1 MDDSI
6 KLEIFGTAEMANFF
20 TELGTI
26 NQNKI
31 IKSGFRKS
39 AKIILNEAKS
49 NLNSGKKNNQFNR
62 IEKKFKIVDVDKSD
76 KLQGVNIGNT
86 SYLSR
91 WLESGTKSRNTK
103 GKQRGFRKSVK
114 PHSTGKIIGIH
125 FLEKAT
131 LDKGEEAINSLYE
144 NISKALK
151 IMIKKYS
158 R

>member
-6 KLEIFGTAEMANFF
+6 KLEIFGTVEMANFF

-39 AKIILNEAKS
+39 AKIILIEAKS
-49 NLNSGKKNNQFNR
+49 NLNSGKKNTQFNR
-62 IEKKFKIVDVDKSD
+62 IEKKFKIIDVDQSD

-86 SYLSR
+86 SFLSR
-91 WLESGTKSRNTK
+91 WLESGTKSRTTK

-125 FLEKAT
+125 FLERAT
-131 LDKGEEAINSLYE
+131 ENKGDEAVSSLYE

-158 R
+158 K